1 MSSSR
6 DQRRALYEKLVG
18 QTVADRYE
26 IVSLMGFGGMG
37 AVYEAIQRNMNRRIA
52 LKYIPSHNP
61 VTAARFE
68 REALTVSQ
76 LRHPNTVTVF
86 DYGQTDDGFLYLT
99 MEMLAGRT
107 LTEAIKTE
115 APFSPK
121 RAVHIASQ
129 ICRSL
134 AEAHKNGIV
143 HRDVKPDNI
152 FLIEVDGDPD
162 VVKVLDFGIAKA
174 VGGEDDVQLTG
185 DGRIV
190 GTPRYMS
197 PEQILSQSVDHRS
210 DIYSLGCI
218 IFEML
223 CGEPPFQGPTTT
235 ALMISHAQDP
245 PPPFAERLSEQAL
258 DMIPL
263 ALEHVVRRTMSKDP
277 GARPQTTEELREE
290 LESALSKHHA
300 ALAAGI
306 ASPTS
311 TGNHFAPSAPGG
323 AAGGFGGTGNFTGN
337 GQFNGTGNFTGN
349 GQFNGT
355 GNFTGAGQ
363 ALAPGAAAAQ
373 APAKGGTNK
382 GLVAAVV
389 LALIIVLL
397 LGVMVLRGQEQ
408 SAPETTPEVA
418 GASAEAAPE
427 MPEEPAEPAIDEPTV
442 VAVNDTII
450 LRLTTEPPGATIMEG
465 DDELG
470 TTPYNLSV
478 APGGDPLTYRLRLD
492 GYEPLDVRIP
502 IDPERGLRQEL
513 SYELTAE
520 ERRPTRRAPR
530 QERRPRPPEEVSQTE
545 EPPAEEETPAEPR
558 RPSIE
563 LLDDGPR
570 PKVNRL

>member
-1 MSSSR
+1 MASSR

-115 APFSPK
+115 APLSPQ

-134 AEAHKNGIV
+134 AEAHRNGIV

-245 PPPFAERLSEQAL
+245 PPPFAERLSESAL

-263 ALEHVVRRTMSKDP
+263 DLEHVVRRTMSKDP
-277 GARPQTTEELREE
+277 GARPQTTDELRDE
-290 LESALSKHHA
+290 LEAALRLHQA
-300 ALAAGI
+300 NLAAGLP
-306 ASPTS
+306 SPTS
-311 TGNHFAPSAPGG
+311 TGNHFAPAAATPGF
-323 AAGGFGGTGNFTGN
+323 AHTGGFT
-337 GQFNGTGNFTGN
+337 
-349 GQFNGT
+349 GT
-355 GNFTGAGQ
+355 GNFTGA
-363 ALAPGAAAAQ
+363 AAPMAAAPPQ
-373 APAKGGTNK
+373 APPEARRSHK
-382 GLVAAVV
+382 GLIAAVV
-389 LALIIVLL
+389 LALIVVAL
-397 LGVMVLRGQEQ
+397 LGALVLRNQ
-408 SAPETTPEVA
+408 SAQAPAEHLATPEPTPSEVA
-418 GASAEAAPE
+418 PVPMPDTPREEAPE
-427 MPEEPAEPAIDEPTV
+427 PTI
-442 VAVNDTII
+442 VAVNDSVT
-450 LRLTTEPPGATIMEG
+450 LRLLTDPPGATIFEG
-465 DDELG
+465 DAELG

-478 APGGDPLTYRLRLD
+478 APGSDALAYRLSLP
-492 GYEPLDVRIP
+492 GYESLDVRIP
-502 IDPERGLRQEL
+502 IDPARGARQEM
-513 SYELTAE
+513 SFEL
-520 ERRPTRRAPR
+520 
-530 QERRPRPPEEVSQTE
+530 Q
-545 EPPAEEETPAEPR
+545 AEEERPRRRPARRPPSPKPTPMEEATAEDDSPTEPR

>member
-311 TGNHFAPSAPGG
+311 TGNHFAPSMPG
-323 AAGGFGGTGNFTGN
+323 AAVGGFGGTGNFTGN
-337 GQFNGTGNFTGN
+337 GQFTGTG
-349 GQFNGT
+349 
-355 GNFTGAGQ
+355 Q
-363 ALAPGAAAAQ
+363 AMPPGASAAR
-373 APAKGGTNK
+373 APSKSGANK
-382 GLVAAVV
+382 GLIAAVV
-389 LALIIVLL
+389 LALILVLL

-408 SAPETTPEVA
+408 NAPQPSPELIA
-418 GASAEAAPE
+418 IPAEHVVPIA
-427 MPEEPAEPAIDEPTV
+427 EEPAEPEVTEPTV

-450 LRLTTEPPGATIMEG
+450 LRLTTEPPGATILEG
-465 DDELG
+465 EHTLG
-470 TTPYNLSV
+470 TTPYNLSL
-478 APGGDPLTYRLRLD
+478 APGSAPLAYRLRLD

-520 ERRPTRRAPR
+520 EQRPTRRAPR
-530 QERRPRPPEEVSQTE
+530 PERRPRPSEEVSQTE
-545 EPPAEEETPAEPR
+545 EPAEEEASPEPR

>member
-311 TGNHFAPSAPGG
+311 TGNHFAPSVPGG
-323 AAGGFGGTGNFTGN
+323 AAGGFGNTGNFTNNGQFTGTGNFTNN
-337 GQFNGTGNFTGN
+337 GHFTGTG
-349 GQFNGT
+349 
-355 GNFTGAGQ
+355 Q
-363 ALAPGAAAAQ
+363 AMAPGAQ
-373 APAKGGTNK
+373 PDPQKSGPNK
-382 GLVAAVV
+382 GLIAAVV

-397 LGVMVLRGQEQ
+397 LGVMVMRGQQTGESQ
-408 SAPETTPEVA
+408 TPDALVA
-418 GASAEAAPE
+418 A
-427 MPEEPAEPAIDEPTV
+427 PAEPAPSPVEEPVEPDVKEPTV

-450 LRLTTEPPGATIMEG
+450 LRLTTEPPGATILEG
-465 DDELG
+465 EDELG

-478 APGGDPLTYRLRLD
+478 APGGDPLAYRLHLE

-520 ERRPTRRAPR
+520 ERRPARRAPR
-530 QERRPRPPEEVSQTE
+530 TERRTQPREEVSQTE
-545 EPPAEEETPAEPR
+545 EAPAEEEAPTEPR